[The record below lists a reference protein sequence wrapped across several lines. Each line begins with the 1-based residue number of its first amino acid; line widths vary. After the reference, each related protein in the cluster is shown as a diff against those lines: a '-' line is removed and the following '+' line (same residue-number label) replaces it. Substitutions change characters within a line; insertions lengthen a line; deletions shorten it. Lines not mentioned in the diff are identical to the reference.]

1 MCDDENVEPIA
12 DNDIYRYFGDYPS
25 GAGYVLFYQA
35 VDLDLASLGLKVP
48 PTKPSS
54 DLMDID
60 ETQENEPVAES
71 PKTPLRVT
79 IPSPASPVT
88 PIAPVIKPTPVDV
101 PTLAPPIKPVV
112 PAKTEFHN
120 PFEDPEQHLGN
131 GNGHAPANGTS
142 PSALSSSV
150 MSNDSSAASFSQET
164 SSSRPKPP
172 KHLSTSPLP
181 NASAPVNISLGR
193 NPSQSNKE
201 RVVSASSQSSTSGS
215 TDKYAGGGGLSRRL
229 SGISVSKLGRS
240 GSMSFG
246 KLGFGKKDKE
256 KNGMGGVKE

>member
-88 PIAPVIKPTPVDV
+88 PIAPVVKPTPIDV
-101 PTLAPPIKPVV
+101 PTLAPPIKPIV

-120 PFEDPEQHLGN
+120 PFEDPDQHLGN
-131 GNGHAPANGTS
+131 GHAQANGTS

-150 MSNDSSAASFSQET
+150 MSNDSSVASFSQET
-164 SSSRPKPP
+164 SSTRPTPP